1 MLENQTFETEHP
13 FFPESAPPQNT
24 QSQSNRPYKRDRV
37 THQSKKPRAQLEEE
51 FMPLVIEDKDEDD
64 VVHFIYGNSL
74 IPEYPVVA
82 PIQPEP
88 VLSWSAYEAHMPQYP
103 VV

>member
-1 MLENQTFETEHP
+1 
-13 FFPESAPPQNT
+13 
-24 QSQSNRPYKRDRV
+24 
-37 THQSKKPRAQLEEE
+37 
-51 FMPLVIEDKDEDD
+51 MPLVIEEKDEDD